1 MPQSQMYP
9 VKLAHPVHIWT
20 PQQDAHFVHV
30 ANIKMKTV
38 TQKKHVPNHVLGGN
52 IQMKKARKQTIVVNH
67 VLPVNILM
75 KLV

>member
-1 MPQSQMYP
+1 
-9 VKLAHPVHIWT
+9 
-20 PQQDAHFVHV
+20 
-30 ANIKMKTV
+30 MKTV

-52 IQMKKARKQTIVVNH
+52 IQMKKARKQTMVVNH